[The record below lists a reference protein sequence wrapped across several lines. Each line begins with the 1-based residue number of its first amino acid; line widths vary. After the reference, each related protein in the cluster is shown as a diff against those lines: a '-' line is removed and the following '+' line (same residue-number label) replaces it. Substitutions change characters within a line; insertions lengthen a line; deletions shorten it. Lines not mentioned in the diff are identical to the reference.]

1 MVYGVLTKKTTPL
14 RAPIGT
20 TRSRSGR
27 NPLSRLQRAALPR
40 VAVCGVLLLS
50 PLLAG
55 ADKRPPGMTASS
67 IPMPSGVAGEVR
79 VVVNAPA
86 ARVAAIASD
95 PAAFRELFPAEEARV
110 VGQRDGAVMVAVRK
124 REGWPVGEL
133 RWVETV
139 ARARSGATL
148 EVTRDVIESTFF
160 KRMHAVLQVTPVPGA
175 EGERSVV
182 QYRVDVDINR
192 WAPIWVLRRN
202 HLDAMVATTDRLRRM
217 SERGQLQSAAPSG
230 PREPGAPAVPGA
242 PVVPAAPVAPAAGA
256 AAERSPEREAGSLG
270 AVQRERAL
278 SPKDL
283 APAGAGGPPG

>member
-1 MVYGVLTKKTTPL
+1 M
-14 RAPIGT
+14 
-20 TRSRSGR
+20 
-27 NPLSRLQRAALPR
+27 
-40 VAVCGVLLLS
+40 AVCGVLLLS

-139 ARARSGATL
+139 ARARSGATV
-148 EVTRDVIESTFF
+148 VTGSTMLTKVI
-160 KRMHAVLQVTPVPGA
+160 VLPFAIGCPTA
-175 EGERSVV
+175 RS
-182 QYRVDVDINR
+182 DS
-192 WAPIWVLRRN
+192 RRP
-202 HLDAMVATTDRLRRM
+202 ARR
-217 SERGQLQSAAPSG
+217 
-230 PREPGAPAVPGA
+230 
-242 PVVPAAPVAPAAGA
+242 
-256 AAERSPEREAGSLG
+256 
-270 AVQRERAL
+270 
-278 SPKDL
+278 
-283 APAGAGGPPG
+283 

>member
-14 RAPIGT
+14 RAPIVT
-20 TRSRSGR
+20 TRSRSGH
-27 NPLSRLQRAALPR
+27 NPHSRLPRAALPC
-40 VAVCGVLLLS
+40 VCGVLLLS

-175 EGERSVV
+175 EGERSAV

-217 SERGQLQSAAPSG
+217 SERGQLQSAAP
-230 PREPGAPAVPGA
+230 AVPRA
-242 PVVPAAPVAPAAGA
+242 PDGPAALGAPAAGA
-256 AAERSPEREAGSLG
+256 AAERSPDREAGSLG
-270 AVQRERAL
+270 AVQRERTPAA
-278 SPKDL
+278 KDL
-283 APAGAGGPPG
+283 APAGGPPG